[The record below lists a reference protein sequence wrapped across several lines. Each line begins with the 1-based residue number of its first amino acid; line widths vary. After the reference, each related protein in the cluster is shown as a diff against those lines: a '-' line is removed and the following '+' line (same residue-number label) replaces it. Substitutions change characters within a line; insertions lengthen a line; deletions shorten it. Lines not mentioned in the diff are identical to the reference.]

1 MSCWRFA
8 PMVLMVRTNGAGRY
22 LFNKSTLVIPN
33 LKTVGDRWGCLS
45 YGWGCVKIDI
55 SSFFEEKVNP
65 FREKGQPFLW
75 KRSTL
80 SVKKVNPFCEKGQ
93 PFLWKRSTLSVK
105 KVNPFW
111 KNSRLSLKIGRLFW
125 EKLLTLFVDGISF
138 RNKKRGCVYFDT
150 PSFFHFLCFYWPEL
164 RSSLGSEISRLRA
177 RSALRLFILRCAS
190 AFCFVM
196 AAGFCL

>member
-1 MSCWRFA
+1 MFWCSA
-8 PMVLMVRTNGAGRY
+8 HVVLTVSTNGAGRY

-65 FREKGQPFLW
+65 FR
-75 KRSTL
+75 
-80 SVKKVNPFCEKGQ
+80 EKGQ

-164 RSSLGSEISRLRA
+164 RSSSGSEISRLRA
-177 RSALRLFILRCAS
+177 RSALRLFIFRCAS
-190 AFCFVM
+190 AFCFVI

>member
-33 LKTVGDRWGCLS
+33 LKTVGDRCGGLS
-45 YGWGCVKIDI
+45 YGWGCVKNRHIL
-55 SSFFEEKVNP
+55 FFW
-65 FREKGQPFLW
+65 RKGQPF
-75 KRSTL
+75 S
-80 SVKKVNPFCEKGQ
+80 
-93 PFLWKRSTLSVK
+93 WKRSTLSVK

-164 RSSLGSEISRLRA
+164 RSSSGSEMSRLRA
-177 RSALRLFILRCAS
+177 RSALRLFIFRCAS

-196 AAGFCL
+196 AVGFCL